1 MTFTPTVCK
10 GSHWRRCTGVKLS
23 DGQAKL
29 RELVHLLFFSCNA
42 GLVLDM
48 VGQLLE
54 MVKTDR
60 KSPW

>member
-1 MTFTPTVCK
+1 M
-10 GSHWRRCTGVKLS
+10 
-23 DGQAKL
+23 AKL
-29 RELVHLLFFSCNA
+29 EKWSGDFFLSCNA

>member
-1 MTFTPTVCK
+1 ML
-10 GSHWRRCTGVKLS
+10 GA
-23 DGQAKL
+23 DNL
-29 RELVHLLFFSCNA
+29 RKVAGYDFHLLIFFSCNA